1 MKSLITAAVLSASFL
16 AAPAMALGIDTSNL
30 TRTLTF
36 PSAVAEPVTKDQV
49 KPAK

>member
-1 MKSLITAAVLSASFL
+1 MKLLITAAVLSATIL
-16 AAPAMALGIDTSNL
+16 AAPAMALSIDTSNL

-36 PSAVAEPVTKDQV
+36 PSPVSEPVTQDQV

>member
-1 MKSLITAAVLSASFL
+1 MKPLMIAAVLSATFL

-36 PSAVAEPVTKDQV
+36 PSPVTEPITQDKV